1 MMIRQFLSMNMGVKA
16 GGSAPLVVAP
26 SFMVQATDA
35 FTRADSATV
44 GGDATEGGA
53 GTNAFA
59 IISNAMGKATGSAT
73 GLVSFGG
80 DHVGVGVTRFKHEAK
95 GVDKSS
101 WATSQA
107 FYFGFFSESAP
118 TLMEGATCNGY
129 WMQNN
134 SGSLNVWRSI
144 GATQAVI
151 ITGATTMTAG
161 VPADLALEFEQSG
174 DSFLIRV
181 YKNGVQVGS
190 DFEDTGPATE
200 LLTTCRPHHRVSGF
214 PSVTI
219 ASVETSY

>member
-1 MMIRQFLSMNMGVKA
+1 MRGLGLGLGFTPKQAAAGVA
-16 GGSAPLVVAP
+16 APTFELR
-26 SFMVQATDA
+26 ATDA
-35 FTRADSATV
+35 FTREDSAVV
-44 GGDATEGGA
+44 GGDATED
-53 GTNAFA
+53 GTSTAFA

-101 WATSQA
+101 WAVSDA
-107 FYFGFFSESAP
+107 FFFGVFSESAP
-118 TLMEGATCNGY
+118 TLMSGATCNGY
-129 WMQNN
+129 WLVNN
-134 SGSLNVWRSI
+134 SGSIDVWRSI
-144 GATQAVI
+144 GSTQAKI
-151 ITGATTMTAG
+151 ITGVTTMTAG
-161 VPADLALEFEQSG
+161 VAAALALEWQQSG

-181 YKNGVQVGS
+181 YKDGVQVGD